1 MFVELIYD
9 KRNVQTIPHADD
21 RILQELTRRVTALFP
36 EADVSTK
43 PMQQNSLRTDASK
56 NDREKLNRLL
66 EDMFDEADNWLLDN
80 QF

>member
-9 KRNVQTIPHADD
+9 KRNVQSVPQANE
-21 RILQELTRRVTALFP
+21 RILQELTRRVTVLFP
-36 EADVSTK
+36 DADVSIK

-56 NDREKLNRLL
+56 SDREKLNRLL
-66 EDMFDEADNWLLDN
+66 EDMFDEAENWLLDE